1 MQMPVISDAFLL
13 RQIRHYVN
21 KDALSGRKVLVIL
34 GSGNF
39 DAALPPLLF
48 IIRVFRFAIYL

>member
-1 MQMPVISDAFLL
+1 MPVISDAFLL

-48 IIRVFRFAIYL
+48 IIRVFRFAFYL